1 MMDSLENVMSDVESV
16 FAYSEA
22 QTYQT
27 RAHGYLRENE
37 VSRTCDD
44 TAVQAAV
51 TDMARRAYE
60 CGKSDMASGI
70 ADAES
75 LSDALLEISAKAKRM
90 AREIEGEMA
99 V

>member
-1 MMDSLENVMSDVESV
+1 MDSLENVMSDVESV

-60 CGKSDMASGI
+60 CGKSGMAAEI

-75 LSDALLEISAKAKRM
+75 LADALLEISVRSKRM
-90 AREIEGEMA
+90 AREIEDA
-99 V
+99 CAS

>member
-1 MMDSLENVMSDVESV
+1 MSGIESVLADVASV

-27 RAHGYLRENE
+27 RAHGYLREHE

-60 CGKSDMASGI
+60 CGKSDMAAEI

-75 LSDALLEISAKAKRM
+75 LADALLEISVRSKRM
-90 AREIEGEMA
+90 AREIEEAMA
-99 V
+99 